1 MKSKIKVGDNITTSS
16 TNWSFSGKT
25 AKNFTSHAIK
35 SIPYYNDGHN
45 LILEMSD
52 YFVKNNSQVLDIG
65 CSNGSLLNS
74 IKERHQNKKNIN
86 LIGID
91 NEKDMVSEA
100 KKNHKGIKFFH
111 KDINKYKF
119 DKNKFD
125 LITSYYTIQFIHP
138 SIRQEIFNKI
148 YNSLKWGGGFIIY
161 EKVRA
166 PDARFQDMQNGIYSE
181 FKIKQG
187 FSKEEIINKT
197 ISLKGIL
204 EPFSKK
210 GNEDLFKRAGFKDF
224 MIVHK
229 WVCFQGWLLI
239 K

>member
-65 CSNGSLLNS
+65 CSNGSLLNL
-74 IKERHQNKKNIN
+74 INERHQNKKNIN

-111 KDINKYKF
+111 KDINKYIF
-119 DKNKFD
+119 NKNKFD

-138 SIRQEIFNKI
+138 SIRQDIFNKSKSPI
-148 YNSLKWGGGFIIY
+148 TFL
-161 EKVRA
+161 
-166 PDARFQDMQNGIYSE
+166 QNY
-181 FKIKQG
+181 
-187 FSKEEIINKT
+187 
-197 ISLKGIL
+197 
-204 EPFSKK
+204 
-210 GNEDLFKRAGFKDF
+210 
-224 MIVHK
+224 
-229 WVCFQGWLLI
+229 LI
-239 K
+239 RSQP